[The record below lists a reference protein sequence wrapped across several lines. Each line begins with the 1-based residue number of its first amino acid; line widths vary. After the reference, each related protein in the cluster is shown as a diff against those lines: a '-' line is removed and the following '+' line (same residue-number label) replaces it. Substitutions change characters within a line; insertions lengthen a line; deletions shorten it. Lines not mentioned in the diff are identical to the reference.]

1 MDFLLQSEDT
11 VLWGSSDEGKRIRI
25 AAQQQIYEAVYLA
38 AVTGQGKAL
47 PWYDD
52 TITIRYID
60 TMNEWYIVH
69 TN

>member
-47 PWYDD
+47 P
-52 TITIRYID
+52 
-60 TMNEWYIVH
+60 
-69 TN
+69 